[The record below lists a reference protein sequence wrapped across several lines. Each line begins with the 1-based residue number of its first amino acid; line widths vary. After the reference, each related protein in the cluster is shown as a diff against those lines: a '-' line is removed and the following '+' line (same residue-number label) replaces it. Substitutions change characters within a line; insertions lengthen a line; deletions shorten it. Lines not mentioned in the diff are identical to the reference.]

1 MKKNQNFPV
10 YITIASLTSLIVAL
24 KKHLYDLT
32 IKTFLYITKTCNMH
46 ESQKCRI
53 NTINSK
59 TLKKLLKIIQI
70 WGSLLSRQSFG
81 NRTQETNIKKKQVI
95 NAMSKGG
102 TLFLLLIGQL
112 SPVKKSVKV
121 RKSVIN
127 EESESFEKY
136 FVVTF

>member
-1 MKKNQNFPV
+1 
-10 YITIASLTSLIVAL
+10 
-24 KKHLYDLT
+24 
-32 IKTFLYITKTCNMH
+32 MH

>member
-1 MKKNQNFPV
+1 MFWNTQCHEFRRLQKWWIALKICVKQLPVFEKNQNFPV

-24 KKHLYDLT
+24 KKPLYDCT
-32 IKTFLYITKTCNMH
+32 MKTFLYITKTCNMH

-102 TLFLLLIGQL
+102 TLF
-112 SPVKKSVKV
+112 SP
-121 RKSVIN
+121 IN
-127 EESESFEKY
+127 
-136 FVVTF
+136 